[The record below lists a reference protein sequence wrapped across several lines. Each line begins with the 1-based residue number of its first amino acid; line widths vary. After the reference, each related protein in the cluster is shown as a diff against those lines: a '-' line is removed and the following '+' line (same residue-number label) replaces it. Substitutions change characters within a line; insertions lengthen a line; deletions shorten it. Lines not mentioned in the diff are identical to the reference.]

1 MRKKIII
8 LATLVIF
15 LATGLSYAAP
25 TYGTDML
32 NRGKYASGYQ
42 NNVIFKHDLND
53 SNGNIKSDQ
62 HYYDLSYGVYDWLT
76 VDGKI
81 GLGDLHRKGG
91 IHPKLDYNY
100 GFAGGY
106 GFRVQPWHSDK
117 YKARIV
123 LGFHHISV
131 HPQKRILSND
141 KYKTIYDDW
150 QTSLLGS
157 KEIGPVNP
165 FIGVKLSLGDYIYW
179 VNDIDRKRKTSET
192 FVGLVFGASV
202 KLNKE
207 IYVRVESHFFDENS
221 LSTGVYYTF

>member
-1 MRKKIII
+1 MRKKISI
-8 LATLVIF
+8 LAVLAAF
-15 LATGLSYAAP
+15 LAANHSYAAP
-25 TYGTDML
+25 TYGTDTL
-32 NRGKYASGYQ
+32 TRGRYASGYQ
-42 NNVIFKHDLND
+42 NNIVFKHDLND

-81 GLGDLHRKGG
+81 GLGDIRRKGG
-91 IHPKLDYNY
+91 IHPKVDYNY

-106 GFRVQPWHSDK
+106 GFRIRAWHNEK
-117 YKARIV
+117 YKAAAV

-131 HPQKRILSND
+131 HPQDRILNND

-150 QTSLLGS
+150 QASLLGS

-165 FIGVKLSLGDYIYW
+165 FIGVKLSLGDYIHK
-179 VNDIDRKRKTSET
+179 VNDIDRKRKTNET

-202 KLNKE
+202 KLNKK